1 MNIDLRSELSR
12 LARLLYKQYNNR
24 TFMLS
29 TMEESL
35 NSNIR
40 LKRSTRGPLH
50 IIKSKNSLR
59 DFTRLVELNNHTF
72 ISYLGPDLL
81 YLVDEVLRRYNMDK
95 EFKKY
100 ICNELY
106 NIMNYGNISI
116 KSRLR
121 NPKTFDK
128 ITKFLNRIAND
139 VRKTINI
146 EKHMLNSNE
155 LFLATMYDDMNWSHR
170 EQDYYVV
177 YIKPLVSYANTHK
190 QPKDFTLQPV
200 IVNDELDIVYNR
212 KLNDTLLDISDRY
225 DVTLYMRC
233 LVPKSFIMKIDGLQ
247 KTIDSKHIVFN
258 NIREPKFNH
267 KDISILRK
275 ELCNRIEVDKGI
287 FSNTEFSSKEDYIL
301 LRPYWKMNINT
312 MLHIFK
318 K

>member
-12 LARLLYKQYNNR
+12 LARLLYKQYNSK

-40 LKRSTRGPLH
+40 LKRSTKGPLH

-72 ISYLGPDLL
+72 ISYLGQDLL
-81 YLVDEVLRRYNMDK
+81 YMVDEVLRRYNMDK

-100 ICNELY
+100 LCNELY

-155 LFLATMYDDMNWSHR
+155 LFLATMYDDMNWSHN
-170 EQDYYVV
+170 EQEYYVV

-190 QPKDFTLQPV
+190 QPRDFTLQPV

-212 KLNDTLLDISDRY
+212 KLNDTLLDISNRY

-233 LVPKSFIMKIDGLQ
+233 LVPKSFIMKINGLQ
-247 KTIDSKHIVFN
+247 KAIENKHIVFN
-258 NIREPKFNH
+258 NIREPKFSN

-312 MLHIFK
+312 ILHIFK